1 MDSLGQILANIQASS
16 AGLIPILYGLT
27 VAAGLDVLTGLWA
40 AWNSGTLDGKFIP
53 EFISSHL
60 VKKIA
65 PIFLVLVAG
74 VSVGGTDSTAG
85 LALIATGAASGAA
98 YLASIVA
105 SISDN
110 LRQGAAQIKSTPSTT
125 TTTVLTLEP
134 LASNAADVPTISDET
149 VATNPPPPDSV

>member
-16 AGLIPILYGLT
+16 AGLIPVLYGLT
-27 VAAGLDVLTGLWA
+27 VAAGLDILTGLWA

-110 LRQGAAQIKSTPSTT
+110 LHQGVDKTKSVPTSAD
-125 TTTVLTLEP
+125 TTVVALTP
-134 LASNAADVPTISDET
+134 LTDNVSDIPTIPD
-149 VATNPPPPDSV
+149 AT